1 MTEFIAEF
9 QALSN
14 DVDRWKWVINNQ
26 DTGVI
31 VNLDNDETF
40 ITFKDEN
47 EEDYETFCYYIGWS
61 DGVTELLEAIG
72 VRCEFV

>member
-1 MTEFIAEF
+1 MKPIAEF

-47 EEDYETFCYYIGWS
+47 EEDYETFCHYIGWS